1 MLSRFGV
8 WFLVGVCNELA
19 RCELVERLGR
29 LVFMVLLWIEIVSIL
44 RRDYVGELLKRF
56 IS

>member
-8 WFLVGVCNELA
+8 WFLVGVCNELV
-19 RCELVERLGR
+19 RCELVERLGW
-29 LVFMVLLWIEIVSIL
+29 LVFMVLLWIEMVLIL